1 MPDKCIYKSVSE
13 LCSGQK
19 GAASPATILFL
30 IGIIVVGM
38 VVVYAVFGTTLFS
51 ANAASMST
59 DANQAAYKPGPGAF
73 TPIADIA
80 NSQTQNHERAF
91 STVKGAIADLNN
103 TSTDNMSL
111 NEQYNRK

>member
-1 MPDKCIYKSVSE
+1 
-13 LCSGQK
+13 
-19 GAASPATILFL
+19 
-30 IGIIVVGM
+30 
-38 VVVYAVFGTTLFS
+38 LFS
-51 ANAASMST
+51 ANQDSANASNNMS
-59 DANQAAYKPGPGAF
+59 AFKPGPGAF